1 MALWRHLTRG
11 IRSLVRRRAAEQ
23 DVADELRHYI
33 DEATSHLIAEG
44 FSPDDARLAIRRQM
58 GHPRAIQE
66 QVRDYGW
73 EHFLGILSADVRFA
87 ARMLRKSPVFTLVV
101 VLVITL
107 GSGAVT
113 TIFSV
118 MNALVLRPLPGVAE
132 ADTLVGI
139 EPTRPDGEVQQQG
152 SYALYEYLRER
163 THAVDGIAAWGKV
176 SLTISAGEE
185 GAAVWGNMVSGNFF
199 DVLRVRPALG
209 RFFMTEESTTPLS
222 HAVIVVSSAFWK
234 SHLGADP
241 SVVGKRLLVN
251 GRPFTLIGVAP
262 DGFRGIYTGVRAD
275 AWVPLT
281 MQPLLRPRADLAN
294 SSWLW
299 LFGRLRDRTALE
311 TAQRELPVLAS
322 AKAAASREA
331 RGPAGYAS
339 VRVVALTG
347 LPGGEAGQML
357 GFLAILLAA
366 AAAVLLIAGVNVAAM
381 LSARSLA
388 RRREF
393 AVRAALGAGRLR
405 LVRQLLTEILLL
417 FLAGATGGVALAVV
431 ATAALE
437 QIPLPAGLPILL
449 ELSPDLRVLVF
460 ALAVSLLTG
469 LVFGLAPA
477 LQAARRDITS
487 RLRDDA
493 PAGGTR
499 RRFLSRTLVVGQLAL
514 SLALLV
520 AAALFARALAN
531 GRSIDP
537 GFDLDGVTTASFET
551 ESLGYTEARSRAFY
565 SALRERLE
573 AIPGVATVS
582 YTGRLPLTG
591 GSSGEDI
598 EVADR
603 IIAIHNARIDRDY
616 FAALHLPVLQGRTFT
631 STDDERAPAVAVV
644 NETLARRGWPD
655 GTALGRSFR
664 FNNTRVTVIGVVRD
678 ARYATLGETTP
689 PFAYVPLAQFWQP
702 SQALLVRSVL
712 PPEQIAPAIQQ
723 AARSIDPTV
732 PRPQV
737 STLRSA
743 TSIVLLPQRVAALIT
758 GMLGA
763 VGLVLAS
770 VGLYGVMAYAANRR
784 TREIGIRVALG
795 ARRRDL
801 LRMMMQ
807 AGVRLAFVGIA
818 IGLLLAAVVTPLTRQ
833 FLFNVSP
840 LDAGAYAG
848 MATIFL
854 TVTLAASYVPARRA
868 AGSDPLTALR
878 SD

>member
-11 IRSLVRRRAAEQ
+11 VARLVHRRAAEQ
-23 DVADELRHYI
+23 DVADELQHYI
-33 DEATSHLIAEG
+33 DEATSHLVAEG
-44 FSPDDARLAIRRQM
+44 LSPDDARLTIRRQM

-73 EHFLGILSADVRFA
+73 EHVVGVVAADVRFA
-87 ARMLRKSPVFTLVV
+87 ARMLRKSPIFTLVV

-139 EPTRPDGEVQQQG
+139 EPTRPDGEVRQQG

-163 THAVDGIAAWGKV
+163 AQTLDGIAAWGKV

-185 GAAVWGNMVSGNFF
+185 GAAVWGNMVSANFF
-199 DVLRVRPALG
+199 DVLRVRPVLG
-209 RFFMTEESTTPLS
+209 RFFMNEESTTPLS
-222 HAVIVVSSAFWK
+222 HPVIVVSSAFWK

-241 SVVGKRLLVN
+241 SVVGRRLLVN

-262 DGFRGIYTGVRAD
+262 DGFHGIYTGVRAD
-275 AWVPLT
+275 AWVPLM

-299 LFGRLRDRTALE
+299 LFGRLPDGKAHA

-322 AKAAASREA
+322 AKAAAAREA

-347 LPGGEAGQML
+347 LPGGEAGQMF

-366 AAAVLLIAGVNVAAM
+366 ATAVLLIAGVNVAAM

-417 FLAGATGGVALAVV
+417 FLAGAIGGVTLAVV

-437 QIPLPAGLPILL
+437 QIPLPADLPILL
-449 ELSPDLRVLVF
+449 ELAPDLRVLVF
-460 ALAVSLLTG
+460 ALALALLTG

-477 LQAARRDITS
+477 LQAARRDIAS
-487 RLRDDA
+487 LRADA

-499 RRFLSRTLVVGQLAL
+499 RTFLNRTLVVGQLAL

-520 AAALFARALAN
+520 AAALFVRALAN

-598 EVADR
+598 EVGGR
-603 IIAIHNARIDRDY
+603 IISIHNARIDKGY
-616 FAALHLPVLQGRTFT
+616 FAALHLPVLQGRSFT

-655 GTALGRSFR
+655 ETALGRSFQ

-712 PPEQIAPAIQQ
+712 PLEQMAPAIQQ

-743 TSIVLLPQRVAALIT
+743 TAIVLLPQRVAAIVT
-758 GMLGA
+758 GMLGT
-763 VGLVLAS
+763 VGLILAS

-795 ARRRDL
+795 ARRGDVL
-801 LRMMMQ
+801 GMMMQ
-807 AGVRLAFVGIA
+807 EGVRLASLGIVL
-818 IGLLLAAVVTPLTRQ
+818 GLVLAAAVTPLTSQ

-854 TVTLAASYVPARRA
+854 TVALAASYVPARRA